1 MNEIVGIDG
10 FNIMKNM
17 RLVVIIAIFIGII
30 IVLLLSRIVGTRRK
44 VKRKYMQTVN
54 PYDDSSREERQSPD
68 VVDDFFG
75 MEESIKEEKS
85 KGGETAAKS
94 EVEIEV
100 QPVANYEEIKADL
113 KAIRDEVTAKIE
125 ELILKVEVVEKVLP
139 DKIKEVI
146 DVKIQNAL
154 KKIDD
159 KISDALQDQR
169 DSTTSSVS
177 KDQAD
182 FLHKEE
188 VAVDNLPSEYMAMS
202 EEIEEKEPTDTIAP
216 SGEIEEKISE
226 GDVGESLDFDIQKLL
241 EGEPVGMSFTEKS
254 REVVEEKVEF
264 KKEGD
269 LELLSEET
277 VAHEGID
284 EKEVDAITPPGDT
297 GEKALKT
304 AKVEEA
310 EEKKQ
315 STGEPVDFDIQAF
328 LEELGTPPSEK
339 G

>member
-30 IVLLLSRIVGTRRK
+30 VVLLLSRIVGGRRK

-54 PYDDSSREERQSPD
+54 PYDDSSREERHSPE

-75 MEESIKEEKS
+75 MEESMEKEKG
-85 KGGETAAKS
+85 KGGESTSES
-94 EVEIEV
+94 EVDIESQSV
-100 QPVANYEEIKADL
+100 INYERIEADL
-113 KAIRDEVTAKIE
+113 KAIRDEITAKIE
-125 ELILKVEVVEKVLP
+125 RLILKVDTVEKEVLN
-139 DKIKEVI
+139 KIEDVI
-146 DVKIQNAL
+146 DVKVREAL
-154 KKIDD
+154 NRINDR
-159 KISDALQDQR
+159 ISEVLGTQR
-169 DSTTSSVS
+169 SSVTTAS
-177 KDQAD
+177 DERVD
-182 FLHKEE
+182 SLRKEE
-188 VAVDNLPSEYMAMS
+188 TQTDNLPSEYMAMS

-216 SGEIEEKISE
+216 SGAIEEKISE

-241 EGEPVGMSFTEKS
+241 EGEPVDMSFTEKS

-269 LELLSEET
+269 LELPSEET

-284 EKEVDAITPPGDT
+284 EKEGDAITPPGDT